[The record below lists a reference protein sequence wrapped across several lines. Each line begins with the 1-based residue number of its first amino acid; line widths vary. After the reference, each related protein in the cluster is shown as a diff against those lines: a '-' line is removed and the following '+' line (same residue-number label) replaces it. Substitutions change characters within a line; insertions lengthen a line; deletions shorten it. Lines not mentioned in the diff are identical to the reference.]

1 MNYKEATE
9 FLFNSL
15 PMYQRIGKIAYKK
28 DIGNIKIACKEFNHP
43 QKNFKSIHVGGTNG
57 KGSVSHMLAS
67 VLQEKKLK
75 VGLYTSPHLK
85 DFRERIKING
95 KPISKEKV
103 VEFVKN
109 NFDFFNNNKLSFF
122 EMTVLLSFL
131 HFSSEKVDIA
141 VIEVGLGGRLDSTNI
156 IKPILSVITN
166 ISLDHTNLL
175 GSSIEKIAQ
184 EKGGIIKT
192 NTPIIIGRK
201 NKISDSVFNKIA
213 SKKKSKIF
221 FSNKKNNNTTDLNGD
236 FQIENIKTAE
246 KTFQIL
252 NEEKIL
258 NISDIEI
265 SNGLNRVKK
274 NTGFRGRWEI
284 SSRKPKTIFDVG
296 HNIDAIKNSIN
307 EINGLTY
314 ENLHMVI
321 GFVNDKNLN
330 EILNLLPKNAN
341 YYFCKPNIARGF
353 CERELLK
360 ISQKFNLTGNCYSCS
375 SIAFKKANEEAN
387 ENDIIFVS
395 GSTFLV
401 AELIK

>member
-1 MNYKEATE
+1 MDYKEATE

-28 DIGNIKIACKEFNHP
+28 DIGNIKIACEEFNQP

-109 NFDFFNNNKLSFF
+109 NFDFFKKNKLSFF

-141 VIEVGLGGRLDSTNI
+141 IIEVGLGGRLDSTNI
-156 IKPILSVITN
+156 INPILSVITN
-166 ISLDHTNLL
+166 ISFDHTNLL
-175 GSSIEKIAQ
+175 GNSIEKIAQ
-184 EKGGIIKT
+184 EKGGIIKR

-201 NKISDSVFNKIA
+201 NKISDSIFYKIA
-213 SKKKSKIF
+213 SEKKSKIF
-221 FSNKKNNNTTDLNGD
+221 FSNKKNNYTTDLNGD
-236 FQIENIKTAE
+236 FQIENINTAE

-258 NISDIEI
+258 NISEIEI
-265 SNGLNRVKK
+265 SKGLNRVIK
-274 NTGFRGRWEI
+274 NTGLRGRWEI
-284 SSRKPKTIFDVG
+284 TSLKPKTIFDIG
-296 HNIDAIKNSIN
+296 HNIDAINKSIN
-307 EINGLTY
+307 EINELSY
-314 ENLHMVI
+314 ENIHMVI
-321 GFVNDKNLN
+321 GFVNDKNLKK
-330 EILNLLPKNAN
+330 IFNLLPKNAY
-341 YYFCKPNIARGF
+341 YYFCKPNIPRGF

-360 ISQKFNLTGNCYSCS
+360 MSQKFNLSGNCFS
-375 SIAFKKANEEAN
+375 SSFIAFEKANEKAN
-387 ENDIIFVS
+387 ENDIIFVG

-401 AELIK
+401 AELI

>member
-1 MNYKEATE
+1 MDYKEATE

-28 DIGNIKIACKEFNHP
+28 DIGNIKIACEEFNQP

-95 KPISKEKV
+95 KPISKQKV

-109 NFDFFNNNKLSFF
+109 NFDFFKKNKLSFF

-131 HFSSEKVDIA
+131 HFSNEKVDIA
-141 VIEVGLGGRLDSTNI
+141 IIEVGLGGRLDSTNI
-156 IKPILSVITN
+156 INPILSVITN

-175 GSSIEKIAQ
+175 GNSIEKIAQ
-184 EKGGIIKT
+184 EKGGIIKR

-213 SKKKSKIF
+213 SEKKSKIF
-221 FSNKKNNNTTDLNGD
+221 FSDKKNNYTTDLNGD
-236 FQIENIKTAE
+236 FQIENISTAE
-246 KTFQIL
+246 KTFQVL

-258 NISDIEI
+258 NISPIEI
-265 SNGLNRVKK
+265 SKGLNRVIK
-274 NTGFRGRWEI
+274 NTGLRGRFEI
-284 SSRKPKTIFDVG
+284 TSLKPKTIFDIG
-296 HNIDAIKNSIN
+296 HNIDAINKSIN
-307 EINGLTY
+307 EINELSY

-321 GFVNDKNLN
+321 GFVNDKNLKK
-330 EILNLLPKNAN
+330 ILNFLPKNAY
-341 YYFCKPNIARGF
+341 YYFCKPNIPRGF

-360 ISQKFNLTGNCYSCS
+360 MSQKFNLSGNCFSSS
-375 SIAFKKANEEAN
+375 SIAFEKANEKAN
-387 ENDIIFVS
+387 ENDIIFVG

-401 AELIK
+401 AELI

>member
-1 MNYKEATE
+1 MDYKEATE

-28 DIGNIKIACKEFNHP
+28 DIGNIKIACEEFNHP

-109 NFDFFNNNKLSFF
+109 NFDFFKKNKLSFF

-156 IKPILSVITN
+156 INPILSVITN

-175 GSSIEKIAQ
+175 GNSIEKIAQ
-184 EKGGIIKT
+184 EKGGIIKR

-201 NKISDSVFNKIA
+201 NKISDSIFYKIA
-213 SKKKSKIF
+213 SEKKSKIF
-221 FSNKKNNNTTDLNGD
+221 FSNKKNNYTTDLNGD
-236 FQIENIKTAE
+236 FQIENINTAE

-258 NISDIEI
+258 NISEIEI
-265 SNGLNRVKK
+265 SKGLNRVIK
-274 NTGFRGRWEI
+274 NTRLRGRWEI
-284 SSRKPKTIFDVG
+284 TSLKPKTIFDIG
-296 HNIDAIKNSIN
+296 HNIDAINKSIN
-307 EINGLTY
+307 EINELSY
-314 ENLHMVI
+314 ENIHMVI
-321 GFVNDKNLN
+321 GFVNDKNLKK
-330 EILNLLPKNAN
+330 IFNLLPKNAF
-341 YYFCKPNIARGF
+341 YYFCKPNIPRGF

-360 ISQKFNLTGNCYSCS
+360 MSQKFNLSGNCFS
-375 SIAFKKANEEAN
+375 SSFIAFEKANEKAN
-387 ENDIIFVS
+387 ENDIIFVG

-401 AELIK
+401 GELI

>member
-1 MNYKEATE
+1 MDYKEATE

-28 DIGNIKIACKEFNHP
+28 DIGNIKIACEEFNQP

-57 KGSVSHMLAS
+57 KGSVSHMIAS

-109 NFDFFNNNKLSFF
+109 NFDFFYKNKLSFF

-156 IKPILSVITN
+156 INPILSVITN

-175 GSSIEKIAQ
+175 GNSIEKIAQ
-184 EKGGIIKT
+184 EKGGIIKR

-201 NKISDSVFNKIA
+201 NKISDSVFYKIA
-213 SKKKSKIF
+213 SEKKSKIF
-221 FSNKKNNNTTDLNGD
+221 FSNKKNNYTTDLNGD
-236 FQIENIKTAE
+236 FQIENINTAE

-258 NISDIEI
+258 NISELEI
-265 SNGLNRVKK
+265 SKGLNRVIK
-274 NTGFRGRWEI
+274 NTGLRGRWEI
-284 SSRKPKTIFDVG
+284 TSLKPKTIFDIG
-296 HNIDAIKNSIN
+296 HNIDAINKNINQIN
-307 EINGLTY
+307 ELSY

-321 GFVNDKNLN
+321 GFVNDKNLKK
-330 EILNLLPKNAN
+330 ILNFLPKNAY
-341 YYFCKPNIARGF
+341 YYFCKPNIPRGF

-360 ISQKFNLTGNCYSCS
+360 MSQKFNLSGNCFS
-375 SIAFKKANEEAN
+375 SSFIAFEKANEKAN
-387 ENDIIFVS
+387 ENDIIFVG

-401 AELIK
+401 AELI

>member
-43 QKNFKSIHVGGTNG
+43 QNNFKSIHVGGTNG
-57 KGSVSHMLAS
+57 KGSVSHMIAS

-109 NFDFFNNNKLSFF
+109 NFDFFYKNKLSFF

-156 IKPILSVITN
+156 INPILSVITN

-192 NTPIIIGRK
+192 NTPVIIGRK

-221 FSNKKNNNTTDLNGD
+221 FSDKKNNNTTDLNGD

-252 NEEKIL
+252 REEKIL

-330 EILNLLPKNAN
+330 KILNLLPKNAN
-341 YYFCKPNIARGF
+341 YYFCKPNIPRGF

-387 ENDIIFVS
+387 ENDIIFVG

>member
-1 MNYKEATE
+1 MDYKEATE

-28 DIGNIKIACKEFNHP
+28 DIGNIKIACEEFNHP

-109 NFDFFNNNKLSFF
+109 NFDFFKKNKLSFF

-156 IKPILSVITN
+156 INPILSVITN

-175 GSSIEKIAQ
+175 GNSIEKIAQ
-184 EKGGIIKT
+184 EKGGIIKR

-201 NKISDSVFNKIA
+201 NKISDSIFYKIA
-213 SKKKSKIF
+213 SEKKSKIF
-221 FSNKKNNNTTDLNGD
+221 FSNKKNNYTTDLNGD
-236 FQIENIKTAE
+236 FQIENINTAE

-258 NISDIEI
+258 NISEIEI
-265 SNGLNRVKK
+265 SKGLNRVIK
-274 NTGFRGRWEI
+274 NTGLRGRWEI
-284 SSRKPKTIFDVG
+284 TSLKPKTIFDIG
-296 HNIDAIKNSIN
+296 HNIDAINKSIN
-307 EINGLTY
+307 EINELSY
-314 ENLHMVI
+314 ENIHMVI
-321 GFVNDKNLN
+321 GFVNDKNLKK
-330 EILNLLPKNAN
+330 IFNLLPKNAF
-341 YYFCKPNIARGF
+341 YYFCKPNIPRGF

-360 ISQKFNLTGNCYSCS
+360 MSQKFNLSGNCFS
-375 SIAFKKANEEAN
+375 SSFIAFEKANEKAN
-387 ENDIIFVS
+387 ENDIIFVG

-401 AELIK
+401 GELI

>member
-9 FLFNSL
+9 FLFKSL
-15 PMYQRIGKIAYKK
+15 PMYQRIGKIAYKR
-28 DIGNIKIACKEFNHP
+28 DIGNIKIACKEFNQP

-95 KPISKEKV
+95 KPISKKKV

-109 NFDFFNNNKLSFF
+109 NFDFFKKNQLSFF

-131 HFSSEKVDIA
+131 HFSNENVDIA

-156 IKPILSVITN
+156 INPILSVITN

-175 GSSIEKIAQ
+175 GNSIEKIAQ
-184 EKGGIIKT
+184 EKGGIIKR

-213 SKKKSKIF
+213 SEKKSKIF
-221 FSNKKNNNTTDLNGD
+221 FSDKKNNYTTDLNGD
-236 FQIENIKTAE
+236 FQIENISTAE
-246 KTFQIL
+246 KTFQVL
-252 NEEKIL
+252 NQEKIL
-258 NISDIEI
+258 NISPIEI
-265 SNGLNRVKK
+265 SKGLNRVIK
-274 NTGFRGRWEI
+274 NTGLRGRFEI
-284 SSRKPKTIFDVG
+284 TSLKPKTIFDIG
-296 HNIDAIKNSIN
+296 HNIDAITKNIN
-307 EINGLTY
+307 QINKLSY
-314 ENLHMVI
+314 ENLHVVI
-321 GFVNDKNLN
+321 GFVNDKNL
-330 EILNLLPKNAN
+330 EKILSLLPKNAN
-341 YYFCKPNIARGF
+341 YYFCKPNIPRGL
-353 CERELLK
+353 CEKELLK
-360 ISQKFNLTGNCYSCS
+360 MSQKFNLNGNCFNS
-375 SIAFKKANEEAN
+375 SSVAFEKANEKAN
-387 ENDIIFVS
+387 ESDIIFVG

-401 AELIK
+401 AELI